1 MVGYFHITLVGVIS
15 DEAYHKSAACIK
27 ELEKKF
33 EGLITSTQ
41 MAFFPT
47 QWDNY
52 LKKLQNDK
60 KGLFYEHKGS
70 PIIFLN
76 NETYVG
82 GEE

>member
-15 DEAYHKSAACIK
+15 DEAYHKCAQCIK

-41 MAFFPT
+41 MAFFST

-52 LKKLQNDK
+52 LKKL
-60 KGLFYEHKGS
+60 
-70 PIIFLN
+70 
-76 NETYVG
+76 
-82 GEE
+82 